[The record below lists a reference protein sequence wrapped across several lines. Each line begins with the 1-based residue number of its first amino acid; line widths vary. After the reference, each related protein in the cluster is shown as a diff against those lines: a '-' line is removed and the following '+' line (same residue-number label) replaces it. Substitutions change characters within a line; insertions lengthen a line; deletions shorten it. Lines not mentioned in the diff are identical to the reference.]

1 MSIEIVR
8 GTNDKPV
15 SSGELAQILSGRTDL
30 SGQLLIGYPII
41 STPEGRCII
50 DALLVCPARGII
62 LFDLIQ
68 GTRTSDY
75 GKRQDDLANKLE
87 ARLKTHSNLMQ
98 RRELRLPIHTL
109 SFAPG
114 VNNLHEHT
122 KDEYLIANRDNLIQ
136 TLQAFNWPNQKETVY
151 KHALSALQSIST
163 IRKSRTKRKLTEVKS
178 RGAKLKR
185 LEESIALLD
194 SMQSKAVIETVEGL
208 QRIRG
213 LAGSGKTIVLALK
226 AAYLHAQ
233 HPEWRI
239 AVTFNTRSLKGL
251 FRRLINLFSIEQTG
265 EEPNWEN
272 LRIVNAWGAPGGD
285 ERDGI
290 YYEFCRAHD
299 IEYLDFRSAR
309 QKFGSGEE
317 FSEACKQA
325 ISLVQED
332 KQPYDERL
340 YDVILV
346 DEAQDLPEEFL
357 RLCYRLLKS
366 PCRLVYAY
374 DELQNLSEQSL
385 ASPEEIFAKEAK
397 RPLWAQSN
405 SASNGGPNQD
415 IILETCYRNSRP
427 VLTTAHAIG
436 FGVHREPRK
445 QGEMGLVQ
453 MFDDPQLWEKIGYQ
467 CTEGELLE
475 GSSVTLCR
483 SEQTSPRFL
492 EDHSPIEDLI
502 KFREFDTEE
511 EQTKWLTSQIK
522 KNLQNDELQHS
533 DIIVINP
540 DPLTTRK
547 QTGPIRSRLWDIGIA
562 SHLAGVDTDP
572 DIFFQSKGQSVTFS
586 GIYRAKGNEAGMVYI
601 INAQDFYFAG
611 NLASIRNRFFT
622 AVTRSKAWVRVL
634 GVGRGMKELI
644 KEYEKLK
651 DKNFELQFTYPT
663 GEQRKQLRII
673 HRDTMGK
680 ERYTLQQ
687 QNRHLAA
694 GLVRAIETG
703 KLHRE
708 DLDEESVAKLKAF
721 LAGKES
727 KHANP

>member
-15 SSGELAQILSGRTDL
+15 SSGELAQILSGQTGL
-30 SGQLLIGYPII
+30 SGQLSIGYPII
-41 STPEGRCII
+41 STPEGWRGI
-50 DALLVCPARGII
+50 DALLVCPDRGII
-62 LFDLIQ
+62 LFDLIE
-68 GTRTSDY
+68 GPHTGDY
-75 GKRQDDLANKLE
+75 DERQDNLANKIE
-87 ARLKTHSNLMQ
+87 ARLKTHRDLMQ
-98 RRELRLPIHTL
+98 QRTLRLPIHAL

-114 VNNLHEHT
+114 VNNLHEHA
-122 KDEYLIANRDNLIQ
+122 KDGYPIANNRDNLIK
-136 TLQAFNWPNQKETVY
+136 TLQEFDWPNREETVY
-151 KHALSALQSIST
+151 KFALSTLQSVST
-163 IRKSRTKRKLTEVKS
+163 IREGRTKRKVANEDS

-185 LEESIALLD
+185 LEKSIATLD
-194 SMQSKAVIETVEGL
+194 KMQNKAVIETVEGV

-251 FRRLINLFSIEQTG
+251 FRILIRRFFIEQTV

-290 YYEFCRAHD
+290 YYEFCRAHG
-299 IEYLDFRSAR
+299 IEHLDFGSAR
-309 QKFGSGEE
+309 KKFGSGEE

-325 ISLVQED
+325 INQVRED
-332 KQPYDERL
+332 KPL
-340 YDVILV
+340 YDVMLV
-346 DEAQDLPEEFL
+346 DEAQDFPEEFL

-366 PCRLVYAY
+366 PYRKLVYAY
-374 DELQNLSEQSL
+374 DELQNLAGHSL
-385 ASPEEIFAKEAK
+385 AAPEEIFAKEAK
-397 RPLWAQSN
+397 GHLWAQSN
-405 SASNGGPNQD
+405 SASNGGPNRD
-415 IILETCYRNSRP
+415 IILEKCYRNSRP

-436 FGVHREPRK
+436 FGVYREPRN
-445 QGEMGLVQ
+445 QGETGLVQ
-453 MFDDPQLWEKIGYQ
+453 MFDDPQLWGKIGYQ
-467 CTEGELLE
+467 CEDGELME
-475 GSSVTLCR
+475 GSYVTLCR
-483 SEQTSPRFL
+483 SEQTSPKFL
-492 EDHSPIEDLI
+492 EEHSLIEDLI
-502 KFREFDTEE
+502 KFRMFDTKE
-511 EQTKWLTSQIK
+511 EQAKWLTSQIE
-522 KNLQNDELQHS
+522 KNLKNDELQHD

-547 QTGPIRSRLWDIGIA
+547 QTGPIRSRLLDMGIA
-562 SHLAGVDTDP
+562 SHLAGVDTEP
-572 DIFFQSKGQSVTFS
+572 DVFFRSNEQSMTFS
-586 GIYRAKGNEAGMVYI
+586 GIHRAKGNEAGMVYI
-601 INAQDFYFAG
+601 INAQDCYSAW

-651 DKNFELQFTYPT
+651 NKNFELQFVYPT
-663 GEQRKQLRII
+663 SKQRNQLRII
-673 HRDTMGK
+673 HRDMTGK
-680 ERYTLQQ
+680 ERNTLRQ
-687 QNRHLAA
+687 QNRHLA
-694 GLVRAIETG
+694 GLVRAIEAG
-703 KLHRE
+703 KVHRE